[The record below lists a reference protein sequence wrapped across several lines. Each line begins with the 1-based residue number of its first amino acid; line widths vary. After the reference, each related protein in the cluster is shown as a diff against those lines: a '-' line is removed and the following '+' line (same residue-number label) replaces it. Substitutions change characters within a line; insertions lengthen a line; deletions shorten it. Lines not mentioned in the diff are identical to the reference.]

1 MRPPVPLVA
10 AGFSTRMSEEF
21 VPKLEGFSA
30 NNAAMMAAM
39 LQMIS
44 EEWDRAAS
52 RPVEENAAIRAIL
65 RRAAE
70 LLGDEGLRTRA
81 AGTDADL
88 RISSLE
94 AANDALR
101 RTLTDVH
108 ARIENTAGPEAR
120 ELERVIWEELR
131 ASVERRRIG
140 SANF

>member
-1 MRPPVPLVA
+1 
-10 AGFSTRMSEEF
+10 MSEEF

-44 EEWDRAAS
+44 EEWERAAS

-65 RRAAE
+65 RRAAAV
-70 LLGDEGLRTRA
+70 LGDDGLLAHA

-94 AANDALR
+94 ATNDSLR
-101 RTLTDVH
+101 RMLTDVH
-108 ARIENTAGPEAR
+108 ARIESTTGPAAR
-120 ELERVIWEELR
+120 ELEQAIWDELR

>member
-1 MRPPVPLVA
+1 
-10 AGFSTRMSEEF
+10 MSEEF

>member
-1 MRPPVPLVA
+1 MRPPVPLIA

-39 LQMIS
+39 LQMSS

-52 RPVEENAAIRAIL
+52 RLVEENAAVRAIL
-65 RRAAE
+65 RRASE
-70 LLGDEGLRTRA
+70 VLGDPALLTA
-81 AGTDADL
+81 AQGADTDL

-101 RTLTDVH
+101 RSLTDVH
-108 ARIENTAGPEAR
+108 ARVEDTAGPQAR
-120 ELERVIWEELR
+120 ELERAIWDELR

>member
-108 ARIENTAGPEAR
+108 ARIENTVGPEAR

>member
-52 RPVEENAAIRAIL
+52 RPVAENAIIRGL
-65 RRAAE
+65 LGRAAE
-70 LLGDEGLRTRA
+70 VLGDASLLAHAQGADT
-81 AGTDADL
+81 DL

-101 RTLTDVH
+101 RSLTDVH
-108 ARIENTAGPEAR
+108 ARVENAAGPEAR
-120 ELERVIWEELR
+120 ELERAIWDELR

>member
-1 MRPPVPLVA
+1 
-10 AGFSTRMSEEF
+10 MSEEF

-52 RPVEENAAIRAIL
+52 RPVAENAIIRGL
-65 RRAAE
+65 LGRAAE
-70 LLGDEGLRTRA
+70 VLGDASLLAQAQGADT
-81 AGTDADL
+81 DL

-101 RTLTDVH
+101 RNLTDVH
-108 ARIENTAGPEAR
+108 ARVENAAGPEAR
-120 ELERVIWEELR
+120 ELERAIWDELR

>member
-1 MRPPVPLVA
+1 
-10 AGFSTRMSEEF
+10 MSEEF

-52 RPVEENAAIRAIL
+52 RPVAENAAIRAIL
-65 RRAAE
+65 RRASAV
-70 LLGDEGLRTRA
+70 LGDPALLAQAQGADT
-81 AGTDADL
+81 DL

-101 RTLTDVH
+101 RNLTDVH
-108 ARIENTAGPEAR
+108 ARVENTAGPEAR
-120 ELERVIWEELR
+120 ELERAIWDELR

>member
-10 AGFSTRMSEEF
+10 AGFSTRLGEEF

-39 LQMIS
+39 MQMIA

-52 RPVEENAAIRAIL
+52 RPVEENAIIRGIL
-65 RRAAE
+65 RRAADV
-70 LLGDEGLRTRA
+70 LGDPSLLA
-81 AGTDADL
+81 LAGGADTDL

-94 AANDALR
+94 AANDTLR
-101 RTLTDVH
+101 RALTDVH
-108 ARIENTAGPEAR
+108 ARVEATTGAAAR
-120 ELERVIWEELR
+120 ELEQAIWDELR

>member
-120 ELERVIWEELR
+120 ELERVIWDELR